1 MHAKLAIG
9 LLCAALVAALP
20 AHAQWKWK
28 DSSGQ
33 VHISDRPPPADVP
46 DASILQRPAAPTVR
60 RAAPAAAAASVAASG
75 PSAASRPRVDSEL
88 EARMKKAEQEQKAK
102 AKAEEERVAASRA
115 ENCRRARQ
123 QLAALESGMRVVRM
137 NDKGEREYLDDAQ
150 RAAEVQRARQLIAS
164 ECQ

>member
-9 LLCAALVAALP
+9 LLCAALFSALP

-28 DSSGQ
+28 DASGQ

-46 DASILQRPAAPTVR
+46 DTSIIQRPATPTAR
-60 RAAPAAAAASVAASG
+60 RAVPAAANASVAASG
-75 PSAASRPRVDSEL
+75 PTAASKPRVDAEL
-88 EARMKKAEQEQKAK
+88 DARIRKAEQEQKAK

-115 ENCRRARQ
+115 ENCQRARQ
-123 QLAALESGMRVVRM
+123 QLAALESGMRVARM

-150 RAAEVQRARQLIAS
+150 RASEVQRARQLIAS
-164 ECQ
+164 ECR